1 MRGRWCNWPSRE
13 LEWPRPPPLP
23 RRGAAPASSPP
34 CPRPR
39 PRPRP
44 RPLSPRSR
52 DRTCA
57 AEVGAGPGRRPQPRP
72 RPSAR
77 QSAAAAGRAE
87 LGRAGAGR
95 PRGRAGQV
103 LRAGRDHGAALQRST
118 PVAALPR
125 SAAPRCGG
133 GRGGGFGLRRLG
145 PYKHPRLEVERWAG
159 GVGAGRRP
167 GFAGRGRVVRA
178 TLRPRRGAPGG
189 RPALGC
195 WRGRAWVRDMGLLP
209 VGGPFPSYLLSL
221 PLPPSSCLFLSHPLS
236 LSPPPCL
243 SVGSARSL
251 GEWGRVLR
259 QVSPRR

>member
-13 LEWPRPPPLP
+13 LERPRPPPLP

-57 AEVGAGPGRRPQPRP
+57 AEAGAGPGRRPQPRP

-133 GRGGGFGLRRLG
+133 GGRGVSASQAG
-145 PYKHPRLEVERWAG
+145 PVKASPNAG
-159 GVGAGRRP
+159 REGVDAGRRP

-209 VGGPFPSYLLSL
+209 VGGPIPSYLLSL
-221 PLPPSSCLFLSHPLS
+221 PLPPSSCLFLTHPLS
-236 LSPPPCL
+236 LSLPPCL
-243 SVGSARSL
+243 SVGSTRSL

-259 QVSPRR
+259 QDSPRR